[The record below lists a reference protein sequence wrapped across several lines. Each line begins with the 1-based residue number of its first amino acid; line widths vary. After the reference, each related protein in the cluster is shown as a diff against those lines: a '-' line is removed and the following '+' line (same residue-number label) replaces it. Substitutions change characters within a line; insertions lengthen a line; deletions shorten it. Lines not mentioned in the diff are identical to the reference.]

1 MHYTAIDKLFHA
13 AIKSLAT
20 HDPYERKPV
29 GFLKRANLTTTEEL
43 AKLGTE
49 SQVQLEKKIIALL
62 SEGCERI
69 EKSQVTAVY
78 KSGQMPRNRRRA
90 THIIKNLLDERLPS

>member
-1 MHYTAIDKLFHA
+1 LIDIYCTAIDKLFHA

-49 SQVQLEKKIIALL
+49 SQVQVEKKIIALL
-62 SEGCERI
+62 SEDCERI

-78 KSGQMPRNRRRA
+78 KLGQMPRKRRRA
-90 THIIKNLLDERLPS
+90 NRTTKNLWD